1 MNLELSVRIAL
12 IICQQIGRISMEKL
26 WVIFILSL
34 IIVAI
39 SPSLALILL
48 FASIKI
54 ALILTFLEY
63 YKKNK

>member
-1 MNLELSVRIAL
+1 
-12 IICQQIGRISMEKL
+12 MEKL
-26 WVIFILSL
+26 WVIFILLL
-34 IIVAI
+34 IIVDI

-48 FASIKI
+48 FTCIKI

>member
-1 MNLELSVRIAL
+1 MNLELSVKTAL
-12 IICQQIGRISMEKL
+12 IIYQQIGRINMEKL

-34 IIVAI
+34 IIVDI

-48 FASIKI
+48 FACIKI

-63 YKKNK
+63 FKKNK